1 MSFFIF
7 IKTLYHYLILLILFI
22 SIQSKVTRHTYDVFS
37 THKTFIESHRGI
49 NREIFQNTIEAIS
62 RAIQYDIESFE
73 TDVWLTKDNVLVI
86 LHGGNEGSLEGY
98 YDHPGI
104 VTNLTWDEL
113 STYRTIEDNLT
124 MPRLRDV
131 MELTKNKIFMN
142 LEIKDPRADLVFP
155 FIVKLIEE
163 YNYFDQIAISSFYHE
178 YYNKIEEYNNNNEN
192 KIVFGFLYHNGQQ
205 DLFDFSKKGHTLNIY

>member
-22 SIQSKVTRHTYDVFS
+22 SIQSEVTRHTYDVFS

-86 LHGGNEGSLEGY
+86 LH
-98 YDHPGI
+98 
-104 VTNLTWDEL
+104 
-113 STYRTIEDNLT
+113 
-124 MPRLRDV
+124 
-131 MELTKNKIFMN
+131 
-142 LEIKDPRADLVFP
+142 
-155 FIVKLIEE
+155 
-163 YNYFDQIAISSFYHE
+163 
-178 YYNKIEEYNNNNEN
+178 
-192 KIVFGFLYHNGQQ
+192 
-205 DLFDFSKKGHTLNIY
+205 